1 VCCFILLLLL
11 LSIVGLTL
19 EQATNVPTLKS
30 ELDKLDRQFREL
42 NIGSRTRYLPKEE
55 RDNLKTELTRRV
67 ADRDGLLADV
77 ERLRRVESMMGV
89 AAEAAQVYLKI
100 QLPDQTIGDAIL
112 LALIRAAT
120 EANEDQKG
128 E

>member
-42 NIGSRTRYLPKEE
+42 NIGSRTRYLSKEE